1 MWTESNCF
9 ANWHGAGDWKPGTK
23 PVYNLERDSYRYQIQ
38 LGTQLYP
45 NVPIR
50 SNAES
55 YYHLQKCVGQLSTGV
70 GLAIGPTYRS
80 TNFHLSTDFEKVSAT
95 PAGQADFSG
104 QNTKQSGE
112 QMRLVFE
119 DVNVLRDGT
128 NYDWGPKNM
137 YICANYDEIVQLRI
151 EGVVAAD

>member
-1 MWTESNCF
+1 M
-9 ANWHGAGDWKPGTK
+9 
-23 PVYNLERDSYRYQIQ
+23 
-38 LGTQLYP
+38 GTQLYP
-45 NVPIR
+45 NVAIR

-80 TNFHLSTDFEKVSAT
+80 TCFHLATDFEKVSAT

-104 QNTKQSGE
+104 QTTKMSGE

-119 DVNVLRDGT
+119 DVTTKSNQ
-128 NYDWGPKNM
+128 WEPKSM
-137 YICANYDEIVQLRI
+137 YIWANYDEIVQLRI